1 MSRDPGF
8 GPYPL
13 LVSKR
18 GAAARRA
25 EAHEKRANLKQVG
38 SYAKRNPLPITVREP
53 ASRQSASDRLPEVPS
68 RTPEQDV
75 VLIYAAA
82 FGHLPKGFKRL
93 LVLRSHLVK
102 PFGIAGVS
110 YADLARSIDI
120 GRNYAVGDRIGRW
133 TLFAK
138 HQDELITG
146 ANDRHLDFRVSVFR
160 DARPRIV
167 LSTAVMTHTIPL
179 DAPIWRRSSRSI
191 ASAWQSFWAMPRL
204 PAGFEGDRVRDDSKI
219 TPAADVIAGYRI
231 RQTHPTAALV
241 GQQGMTPSGHR
252 LVFRPPSPI
261 RRNMQPQRGQRP
273 AAVRIGGKSNANFL
287 VG

>member
-8 GPYPL
+8 GLYPH
-13 LVSKR
+13 VSKR
-18 GAAARRA
+18 GADARGVEVQRKKSKF
-25 EAHEKRANLKQVG
+25 EAGRVPCQMPNATRCQLPPG
-38 SYAKRNPLPITVREP
+38 S
-53 ASRQSASDRLPEVPS
+53 RLRDSLRRIDYLDSFEVPS

-167 LSTAVMTHTIPL
+167 LSTAVMTHNTLGRAYLATILPL
-179 DAPIWRRSSRSI
+179 HRFGVAKLLGN
-191 ASAWQSFWAMPRL
+191 ASA
-204 PAGFEGDRVRDDSKI
+204 AG
-219 TPAADVIAGYRI
+219 RI
-231 RQTHPTAALV
+231 
-241 GQQGMTPSGHR
+241 
-252 LVFRPPSPI
+252 
-261 RRNMQPQRGQRP
+261 
-273 AAVRIGGKSNANFL
+273 
-287 VG
+287 